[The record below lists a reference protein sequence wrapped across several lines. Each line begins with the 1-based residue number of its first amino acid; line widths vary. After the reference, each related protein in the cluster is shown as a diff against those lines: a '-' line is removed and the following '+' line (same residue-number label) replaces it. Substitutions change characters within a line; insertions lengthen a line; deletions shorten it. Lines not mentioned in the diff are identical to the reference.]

1 MTFDRDNE
9 MDFENRVIAPEYV
22 PEDAEVEN
30 PLRPRTFAD
39 YVGQEKVKENLEV
52 FIQAAKQRKESL
64 DHVLLYGPPG
74 LGKTTLSGII
84 ANEILGMPPFD
95 GLGIS
100 PDIAYLVAAYIAW
113 MELVSILENICKINP
128 ELPFA
133 KILMMFN
140 IDVDT
145 KEPNAVESET
155 APEK

>member
-1 MTFDRDNE
+1 MIDVSIVCGILII
-9 MDFENRVIAPEYV
+9 MDIVCGTVAAMRNRELCSSIAREGMYNKIG
-22 PEDAEVEN
+22 EAM
-30 PLRPRTFAD
+30 F
-39 YVGQEKVKENLEV
+39 
-52 FIQAAKQRKESL
+52 
-64 DHVLLYGPPG
+64 LLI
-74 LGKTTLSGII
+74 GII
-84 ANEILGMPPFD
+84 ANEILAMPPFD

-145 KEPNAVESET
+145 EEPNAVESET

>member
-1 MTFDRDNE
+1 MINVTIVCGILII
-9 MDFENRVIAPEYV
+9 MDIVCGTVAAMRNKELCSFIAREGMYNKIG
-22 PEDAEVEN
+22 EAM
-30 PLRPRTFAD
+30 F
-39 YVGQEKVKENLEV
+39 
-52 FIQAAKQRKESL
+52 
-64 DHVLLYGPPG
+64 LLIA
-74 LGKTTLSGII
+74 II
-84 ANEILGMPPFD
+84 ANEILAMPPFD

-113 MELVSILENICKINP
+113 MELVSVLENICKINP

>member
-1 MTFDRDNE
+1 MINVSIVCGILII
-9 MDFENRVIAPEYV
+9 MDIVCGTVAAMRNRELCSSIAREGMYNKIG
-22 PEDAEVEN
+22 EAM
-30 PLRPRTFAD
+30 F
-39 YVGQEKVKENLEV
+39 
-52 FIQAAKQRKESL
+52 
-64 DHVLLYGPPG
+64 LLI
-74 LGKTTLSGII
+74 GII
-84 ANEILGMPPFD
+84 ANEILAIPPFD

-100 PDIAYLVAAYIAW
+100 PSVAYLVAAYIAW

-145 KEPNAVESET
+145 EEPNAVESET

>member
-1 MTFDRDNE
+1 MINVSIVCGILII
-9 MDFENRVIAPEYV
+9 MDIVCGTVAAMRNKELCSSIAREGMYNKIG
-22 PEDAEVEN
+22 EAM
-30 PLRPRTFAD
+30 F
-39 YVGQEKVKENLEV
+39 
-52 FIQAAKQRKESL
+52 
-64 DHVLLYGPPG
+64 LLI
-74 LGKTTLSGII
+74 GII
-84 ANEILGMPPFD
+84 ANEILAMPPFD

-145 KEPNAVESET
+145 EEPNAVESET

>member
-1 MTFDRDNE
+1 MINLSIVCGILII
-9 MDFENRVIAPEYV
+9 MDIVCGTVAAMRNRELCSSIAREGMYNKIG
-22 PEDAEVEN
+22 EAM
-30 PLRPRTFAD
+30 F
-39 YVGQEKVKENLEV
+39 
-52 FIQAAKQRKESL
+52 
-64 DHVLLYGPPG
+64 LLI
-74 LGKTTLSGII
+74 GII
-84 ANEILGMPPFD
+84 ANEILAMPPFD

>member
-1 MTFDRDNE
+1 MINLSIVCGILII
-9 MDFENRVIAPEYV
+9 MDIVCGTVAAMRNKELCSYIAREGMYNKIG
-22 PEDAEVEN
+22 EAM
-30 PLRPRTFAD
+30 F
-39 YVGQEKVKENLEV
+39 
-52 FIQAAKQRKESL
+52 
-64 DHVLLYGPPG
+64 LLI
-74 LGKTTLSGII
+74 GII
-84 ANEILGMPPFD
+84 ANEVLGMPPFD
-95 GLGIS
+95 SLGIS
-100 PDIAYLVAAYIAW
+100 PDIAYIVAAYIAW

>member
-1 MTFDRDNE
+1 MINVSIVCGILII
-9 MDFENRVIAPEYV
+9 MDIVCGTIAAMRNRELCSSIAREGMYNKIG
-22 PEDAEVEN
+22 EAM
-30 PLRPRTFAD
+30 F
-39 YVGQEKVKENLEV
+39 
-52 FIQAAKQRKESL
+52 
-64 DHVLLYGPPG
+64 LLI
-74 LGKTTLSGII
+74 GII
-84 ANEILGMPPFD
+84 ANEILAMPPFD

-145 KEPNAVESET
+145 EEPNAVESET

>member
-1 MTFDRDNE
+1 MINVTIICGILII
-9 MDFENRVIAPEYV
+9 MDIVCGTVAAMRNRELCSSIAREGMYNKIG
-22 PEDAEVEN
+22 EAM
-30 PLRPRTFAD
+30 F
-39 YVGQEKVKENLEV
+39 
-52 FIQAAKQRKESL
+52 
-64 DHVLLYGPPG
+64 LLIA
-74 LGKTTLSGII
+74 II
-84 ANEILGMPPFD
+84 ANEILAMPPFD
-95 GLGIS
+95 RLGIS

-145 KEPNAVESET
+145 EEPNAVESET

>member
-1 MTFDRDNE
+1 MINVSIVCGILII
-9 MDFENRVIAPEYV
+9 MDIVCGTVAAMRNKELCSSIAREGMYNKIG
-22 PEDAEVEN
+22 EAMF
-30 PLRPRTFAD
+30 L
-39 YVGQEKVKENLEV
+39 
-52 FIQAAKQRKESL
+52 FIA
-64 DHVLLYGPPG
+64 
-74 LGKTTLSGII
+74 II
-84 ANEILGMPPFD
+84 ANEILAMPPFD

-128 ELPFA
+128 NLPFA

>member
-1 MTFDRDNE
+1 MIDVSIVCGILIILDIVCGTVAAMR
-9 MDFENRVIAPEYV
+9 NRELCSSIAREGMYNKIG
-22 PEDAEVEN
+22 EAM
-30 PLRPRTFAD
+30 F
-39 YVGQEKVKENLEV
+39 
-52 FIQAAKQRKESL
+52 
-64 DHVLLYGPPG
+64 LLI
-74 LGKTTLSGII
+74 GII
-84 ANEILGMPPFD
+84 ANEILAMPPFD

>member
-1 MTFDRDNE
+1 MINVSIVCGILII
-9 MDFENRVIAPEYV
+9 MDIVCGTVAAMRNRELCSYIAREGMYNKIG
-22 PEDAEVEN
+22 EAM
-30 PLRPRTFAD
+30 F
-39 YVGQEKVKENLEV
+39 
-52 FIQAAKQRKESL
+52 
-64 DHVLLYGPPG
+64 LLIA
-74 LGKTTLSGII
+74 II
-84 ANEILGMPPFD
+84 ANEILAMPPFD

>member
-1 MTFDRDNE
+1 MINVSIVCGILII
-9 MDFENRVIAPEYV
+9 MDIVCGTVAAMRNKELCSSIAREGMYNKIG
-22 PEDAEVEN
+22 EAM
-30 PLRPRTFAD
+30 F
-39 YVGQEKVKENLEV
+39 
-52 FIQAAKQRKESL
+52 
-64 DHVLLYGPPG
+64 LLI
-74 LGKTTLSGII
+74 GII
-84 ANEILGMPPFD
+84 ANEILAMPPFD

-128 ELPFA
+128 ELPFV

-145 KEPNAVESET
+145 EEPNAVESET

>member
-1 MTFDRDNE
+1 MIKVSIACGILII
-9 MDFENRVIAPEYV
+9 MDIVCGTIAAMRNRELCSSIAREGMYNKIG
-22 PEDAEVEN
+22 EAM
-30 PLRPRTFAD
+30 F
-39 YVGQEKVKENLEV
+39 
-52 FIQAAKQRKESL
+52 
-64 DHVLLYGPPG
+64 LLIA
-74 LGKTTLSGII
+74 II
-84 ANEILGMPPFD
+84 ANEILAIPPFD

-100 PDIAYLVAAYIAW
+100 PDISYLVAAYIAW

-145 KEPNAVESET
+145 EEPNAVESET

>member
-1 MTFDRDNE
+1 MINVSIVCGILII
-9 MDFENRVIAPEYV
+9 MDIVCGTIAAMRNRELCSSIAREGMYNKIG
-22 PEDAEVEN
+22 EAM
-30 PLRPRTFAD
+30 F
-39 YVGQEKVKENLEV
+39 
-52 FIQAAKQRKESL
+52 
-64 DHVLLYGPPG
+64 LLI
-74 LGKTTLSGII
+74 GII
-84 ANEILGMPPFD
+84 ANEILAMPPFD

-128 ELPFA
+128 DLPFA

-145 KEPNAVESET
+145 EEPNEVESET

>member
-1 MTFDRDNE
+1 MINVSIVCGILII
-9 MDFENRVIAPEYV
+9 MDIVCGTVAAMRNKELCSSIAREGMYNKIG
-22 PEDAEVEN
+22 EAM
-30 PLRPRTFAD
+30 F
-39 YVGQEKVKENLEV
+39 
-52 FIQAAKQRKESL
+52 
-64 DHVLLYGPPG
+64 LLIA
-74 LGKTTLSGII
+74 II
-84 ANEILGMPPFD
+84 ANEILAMPPFD

-128 ELPFA
+128 DLPFA